1 MSKSLTN
8 TKNWK
13 AWQDLQ
19 PPGPPTLHVTGE
31 VETTNSNQTP
41 QLSEANPQGIN
52 PKILLLNLT
61 ITTAGTGLTVID
73 CKQVTFTKKI
83 SKDQYTS
90 VDILSDGEQVGSA
103 KVETVV

>member
-1 MSKSLTN
+1 MSKSLPN

-19 PPGPPTLHVTGE
+19 PPGPPTLHATGE
-31 VETTNSNQTP
+31 VETTNSNQP
-41 QLSEANPQGIN
+41 HLSEANPQGTN

-61 ITTAGTGLTVID
+61 ITTAGTGLTVVEF
-73 CKQVTFTKKI
+73 KQVAFTKRI

-90 VDILSDGEQVGSA
+90 VEIFSDGEQVGTA